1 MITISILVM
10 EYVLEYV
17 SKNTMMKG
25 LGDWGLG

>member
-17 SKNTMMKG
+17 GKNTMMKG